1 MCGYCHVPSV
11 HHNTTSWR
19 LVSDTPAMMTHVKML
34 WKSVA
39 SRSLDGNRHN
49 KQDSSVTSPHSP
61 QHLLQGSYRKKNWFN
76 GLWEPARRVS
86 FRLPVL
92 FGVAGSLKREPFDAF
107 DKRSSSS
114 VKTVKGTQSIVVSH
128 WTSPF
133 LILHRT
139 AEGGHFT
146 DRLHTVLIHC
156 LLLREGTLLTS
167 SLPDPLP
174 DCWGGTLLTSS
185 LLDPL
190 PDC

>member
-1 MCGYCHVPSV
+1 MRKEKIADLPATQLADECSVCGYCHVPSV

-19 LVSDTPAMMTHVKML
+19 LVNDTPL
-34 WKSVA
+34 
-39 SRSLDGNRHN
+39 RSLDGNRHN
-49 KQDSSVTSPHSP
+49 KQDSSVTSPHLP
-61 QHLLQGSYRKKNWFN
+61 QPFLQGSYRKKT
-76 GLWEPARRVS
+76 GLMDFGSRHAELAFVYQS
-86 FRLPVL
+86 L

-107 DKRSSSS
+107 DKWSSSS
-114 VKTVKGTQSIVVSH
+114 VKTVKGTQSIGVSH
-128 WTSPF
+128 WTSPI

-167 SLPDPLP
+167 SL
-174 DCWGGTLLTSS
+174 
-185 LLDPL
+185 LDPL